1 MNLVVFDIDGT
12 LIQYHRKRNDAAYV
26 RAVKEVLGV
35 EIEDSWGGFVTS
47 TDSGI
52 LDEISVK
59 FQGRP
64 CQRDEINSVK
74 LKMEA
79 LLVAEYGQEPFT
91 ATPQALDTWNRLMDD
106 LNVRV
111 AVATGNW
118 GFSGRF
124 KLASAGFDLGAVPLA
139 SADDGIHRVDLL
151 RHAYEKASQGVNFE
165 RVVYV
170 GDWIWDVRAAKALG
184 WDFIGIGGEEI
195 EKALRAEGAE
205 QVFRDFGGL
214 YQSLMMGHKG

>member
-26 RAVKEVLGV
+26 RAVRDVLGV
-35 EIEDSWGGFVTS
+35 EIEDSWSGFVTS

-59 FQGRP
+59 FHGRQ
-64 CQRDEINSVK
+64 CRRDEVEAVK
-74 LKMEA
+74 LKMEGH
-79 LLVAEYGQEPFT
+79 LVAEYGQEPFS
-91 ATPQALDTWNRLMDD
+91 ATPQAVDTWKRLLGGSD
-106 LNVRV
+106 VRV

-118 GFSGRF
+118 AFSGRF

-151 RHAYEKASQGVNFE
+151 RHAHERASQGATFD

-184 WDFIGIGGEEI
+184 WDFIGIGDEEV
-195 EKALRAEGAE
+195 E
-205 QVFRDFGGL
+205 
-214 YQSLMMGHKG
+214 